1 MEHPD
6 NVADL
11 KRLKQ
16 FFRTTRKM
24 IHNAKNSNLKYV
36 VENEEFKVINKNTDQ
51 LEVSVT
57 RLLKLNIEDEIQQK
71 NIEIQEIGN
80 TLLNSKYG
88 FLFGFKSMDK
98 YEQELHSII
107 EPNEIKYETLRKEIK
122 DLQVLKYNHKVL
134 MKQQMDELKLQQN
147 VSIEFLK
154 ELELNELEED
164 DFAINKRLAMKEYII
179 KQKNILD
186 LLMNPPKENMEINHV

>member
-71 NIEIQEIGN
+71 NIEIQEI
-80 TLLNSKYG
+80 
-88 FLFGFKSMDK
+88 
-98 YEQELHSII
+98 
-107 EPNEIKYETLRKEIK
+107 EIWVFVWI
-122 DLQVLKYNHKVL
+122 
-134 MKQQMDELKLQQN
+134 
-147 VSIEFLK
+147 
-154 ELELNELEED
+154 
-164 DFAINKRLAMKEYII
+164 
-179 KQKNILD
+179 
-186 LLMNPPKENMEINHV
+186 

>member
-1 MEHPD
+1 MT
-6 NVADL
+6 AL
-11 KRLKQ
+11 
-16 FFRTTRKM
+16 
-24 IHNAKNSNLKYV
+24 
-36 VENEEFKVINKNTDQ
+36 KNTDQ

-88 FLFGFKSMDK
+88 FLFGFKSMNE
-98 YEQELHSII
+98 YEQEFHSII
-107 EPNEIKYETLRKEIK
+107 EPNEAKDETLRNEIEE
-122 DLQVLKYNHKVL
+122 LRVLKYKPKVL
-134 MKQQMDELKLQQN
+134 MKQKMDELKLH

-186 LLMNPPKENMEINHV
+186 LLMNPPKENMEINPV